1 MCGYDIDR
9 MSAIE
14 YIKTELSKNT
24 DADDIMA
31 ELVKS
36 FSNIEDFRTALCD
49 GDKCKTFFENIN
61 EVPKD
66 QKQLWRLHYKIT
78 KICKEPSETCNF
90 TQVQQF
96 YTDRK
101 KAMEQYNAN
110 YTEANVDELITA
122 LEQITINDGGK
133 QRGGKQRGGNL
144 VQIVTLIAG
153 IEVALSKAKNAAL
166 DVKNKLYALCQ
177 KAGSAIYNAP
187 SVVSECLRSLMGE
200 TLYKILKN
208 MAKGAIG
215 AGLLTEVYQNIENII
230 NVLLSIVKYVPYV
243 AGLLTMLSTG
253 LVVFKLAEKLGNK
266 VPGLVDSVTQIVT
279 NAVNE
284 IDAIDIDTIQST
296 VVDAI
301 TQKLKDASKAE
312 KKLIEQEMNDFKA
325 TIHEILYNATLSP
338 EAIAANKQL
347 MQDIDERA
355 AAMVEQIQA
364 NIAQQKQINEHRQAI
379 AATNAIETDDTSE
392 SNAPI
397 SNASPLNAQVLT
409 APISNASISNASPL
423 NAPIS
428 TAPISTAPISTAPIS
443 TAPISTAK
451 RTVSKAQL
459 PSKEDLNTEEKLNN
473 NPFGFGSL
481 LGNPPGGKP
490 HKKHHKKTHKKSAAK
505 HHKKSRKQR
514 RSRKH

>member
-1 MCGYDIDR
+1 

-301 TQKLKDASKAE
+301 TQKLKDAYKAE
-312 KKLIEQEMNDFKA
+312 KELIEQEMNDFKK

-364 NIAQQKQINEHRQAI
+364 NIARQQQTDALRQAN
-379 AATNAIETDDTSE
+379 AANAMEIDDTS
-392 SNAPI
+392 
-397 SNASPLNAQVLT
+397 
-409 APISNASISNASPL
+409 ISNASISNAPIS

-428 TAPISTAPISTAPIS
+428 NAPIERKNVKLTRLASEAE
-443 TAPISTAK
+443 
-451 RTVSKAQL
+451 L
-459 PSKEDLNTEEKLNN
+459 PTKEELNN
-473 NPFGFGSL
+473 NNNAFGFRSL
-481 LGNPPGGKP
+481 LDNPSSNFKNPPGGKP
-490 HKKHHKKTHKKSAAK
+490 HKKINKKTHKKPHK
-505 HHKKSRKQR
+505 KINKKSRKQR